1 MVEKTIIANYGDEN
15 LGKTESII
23 MVYDLLKGKDES
35 ETPFLYK
42 PEEHN
47 GDLCARITINNIRV
61 GISSPGDP
69 GSYQKRWLR
78 ELIEK
83 EECQII
89 VATCRDTDDGG
100 KTKEVITN
108 LAAKHGYRIFWS
120 SNARIFEDG
129 TRNRKKA
136 ESITKQFNKQWAEE
150 MARMIEDWC
159 YA

>member
-1 MVEKTIIANYGDEN
+1 MIEKTIIANYGDKN

-47 GDLCARITINNIRV
+47 GDLCARITINNIKI

-69 GSYQKRWLR
+69 GSYQKRWLK

-83 EECQII
+83 EKCQII
-89 VATCRDTDDGG
+89 IAACRDTDDGG
-100 KTKEVITN
+100 KTREVITS
-108 LAAKHGYRIFWS
+108 LAAKHSYRIIWTC
-120 SNARIFEDG
+120 NARIFEDVKRRG
-129 TRNRKKA
+129 KTN
-136 ESITKQFNKQWAEE
+136 SITTQFNEQWATEI
-150 MARMIEDWC
+150 ANMIESWC